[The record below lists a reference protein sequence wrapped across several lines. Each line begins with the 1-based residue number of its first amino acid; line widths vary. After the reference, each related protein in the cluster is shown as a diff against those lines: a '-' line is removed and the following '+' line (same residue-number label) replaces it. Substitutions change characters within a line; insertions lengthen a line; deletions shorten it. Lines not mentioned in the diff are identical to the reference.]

1 MAGIR
6 NAVLAGLALALLPPA
21 AAAQN
26 ITSDTAPAE
35 PPCWVLGGLTVLR
48 VRGQTGSWTFSYV
61 GGETRFRLFS

>member
-6 NAVLAGLALALLPPA
+6 HAVLAGLALALLPPA

-35 PPCWVLGGLTVLR
+35 PPVTLPPVEVVGASPLGG
-48 VRGQTGSWTFSYV
+48 GFAGSDGVELV
-61 GGETRFRLFS
+61 GFTP